1 MGIFS
6 AALAIEGGAG
16 ARRWQNKKKMSSL
29 INARNSVFAEKT
41 LAPEFIP
48 WFNMKDV
55 SWVSALLTLSA
66 GWVITTPH
74 TH

>member
-1 MGIFS
+1 
-6 AALAIEGGAG
+6 
-16 ARRWQNKKKMSSL
+16 MSSL

-48 WFNMKDV
+48 RFNMKDV
-55 SWVSALLTLSA
+55 SWVSALLTLSV

-74 TH
+74 THSG

>member
-1 MGIFS
+1 MF
-6 AALAIEGGAG
+6 L
-16 ARRWQNKKKMSSL
+16 RRKREQNKKKMSSL

-55 SWVSALLTLSA
+55 SLGIRTFDALRRLGDYHPPYSLD
-66 GWVITTPH
+66 
-74 TH
+74 